1 MSMHDFGSPFL
12 ICDEE
17 GDYYQRKQ
25 EADEE
30 REDDEEENE
39 NDYAQHS
46 NTLTPEMGKAG
57 DGENMSGRMTTKNMS
72 EDTEENIQKKHEE
85 TPEVQMVKQEEI
97 NQVEESEQTEVKEE
111 REEKCL
117 SRGEMERKMSEETDT
132 EERGKVGTED
142 EERAKAD
149 VTLGGVLSVC
159 EQSLEQSVLSAGLAF
174 RHVSQP
180 LQPPDGQPEALALG
194 KHQTGILNSQTLEVS
209 TLLPPVE
216 VQLTQVYTTRQY
228 TRFTGHAPPV
238 LPLGTQAHAPPVDH
252 AILAPAPKKKTRTL
266 YSADQLQELERL
278 FQDDHYP
285 DGDRRREIA
294 ASVGVTPQRIMVWFQ
309 NRRAKWRKTGKGPL
323 KTHKTTQRTSYFS
336 GTVPPVLPQP
346 PPHTQ
351 TLPPYS
357 SLIGSLSSPAA
368 CVGQVY
374 VSQEGGPLPMHSPP
388 PLRRASLSLSLDPNQ
403 HIVNLPTVD
412 TWSNYTDLST
422 LKMDPQH
429 HVVFVPMSNTMHYP
443 SKAHTNTQPMQHNT
457 NTLNQQYLSNLPYMN
472 PAYINNG
479 PPHAGH
485 THTPTHMTYGLPSTN
500 SLVPACCQQNN
511 QMHQVQSRLCS
522 SEQAPPQPGTF
533 QGPGRVSLHLQPQSH
548 YISSPLPHTHT
559 HTHAN
564 TLFPLHTPLTKDSNP
579 LNSVTMGTQPGPSQT
594 VPSRKESDT
603 HTHSDMHSHTH
614 SDMHSHT
621 HSDIQIHTH
630 SDMPFHCDFSPI
642 IL

>member
-17 GDYYQRKQ
+17 GDYYQRQQ

-30 REDDEEENE
+30 KEYNEEENE
-39 NDYAQHS
+39 RNYAQHN
-46 NTLTPEMGKAG
+46 NTSTPEMGKAG
-57 DGENMSGRMTTKNMS
+57 DVENTGGRMTTAKMS
-72 EDTEENIQKKHEE
+72 KDTEENIQEKHEE
-85 TPEVQMVKQEEI
+85 KPEAQIVKQEEI
-97 NQVEESEQTEVKEE
+97 NQAEESEQIEVKED
-111 REEKCL
+111 REMLCL
-117 SRGEMERKMSEETDT
+117 SRRIEGKMSGETDI
-132 EERGKVGTED
+132 EEKGRIGSEG
-142 EERAKAD
+142 EERANAD
-149 VTLGGVLSVC
+149 MTLGGVLSVC

-174 RHVSQP
+174 RHVAQP
-180 LQPPDGQPEALALG
+180 LQPPDAQPEALALG
-194 KHQTGILNSQTLEVS
+194 KPQTGILNSQTLEVS
-209 TLLPPVE
+209 TLLPPME

-228 TRFTGHAPPV
+228 TRFTGHGHPV
-238 LPLGTQAHAPPVDH
+238 LPLTTQAHAPPADH
-252 AILAPAPKKKTRTL
+252 TALPPVPKKKTRTL

-336 GTVPPVLPQP
+336 GTVPSVLPQP
-346 PPHTQ
+346 PTHTQ

-374 VSQEGGPLPMHSPP
+374 VSQEGGPPPMHSPP

-412 TWSNYTDLST
+412 TWSNYTDLSS

-443 SKAHTNTQPMQHNT
+443 SKTHTHTQPMQHT
-457 NTLNQQYLSNLPYMN
+457 NTLNQQYLSNLPYINPTYMN
-472 PAYINNG
+472 SG
-479 PPHAGH
+479 PTHAGH
-485 THTPTHMTYGLPSTN
+485 THTPTHMTYSLPTTN

-511 QMHQVQSRLCS
+511 QMHQVPSRLCS
-522 SEQAPPQPGTF
+522 SEPPPPQPGAF
-533 QGPGRVSLHLQPQSH
+533 QGPGRLSLHLQPQSH
-548 YISSPLPHTHT
+548 YSTSPLPHTHT
-559 HTHAN
+559 HAHTHTN

-579 LNSVTMGTQPGPSQT
+579 LSSVTMGTQPGPSQT
-594 VPSRKESDT
+594 LSSRRESDA
-603 HTHSDMHSHTH
+603 HPHSDMHTH
-614 SDMHSHT
+614 PDL
-621 HSDIQIHTH
+621 QIHTH
-630 SDMPFHCDFSPI
+630 SDMPFHCDFSPL